1 MVYRKGEL
9 HSWQIDREWPHQ
21 VALRADFVSGANY
34 PVIDAFSSKLSRC
47 PRGHTFVR
55 DGAYY
60 VVYCFAVK
68 ADADLF
74 RDRFDGETIDPK
86 DRPRWPGTSKRRA

>member
-9 HSWQIDREWPHQ
+9 HKGTIDRDWPHQ
-21 VALRADFVSGANY
+21 VALRADVVSGANY
-34 PVIDAFSSKLSRC
+34 PVIDAFCRNLSRC

-55 DGAYY
+55 DGTYC
-60 VVYCFAVK
+60 VVACFAKK

-74 RDRFDGETIDPK
+74 RDRFDGEIIDPK
-86 DRPRWPGTSKRRA
+86 DRPRWPGSKRRG